1 MEGLQSALADHG
13 VWVLFVL
20 AVLEGPLVVLG
31 ATALAQ
37 LGTLEVRWVWGI
49 AVMADLVGD
58 ILLYGAGRF
67 APGLLPQ
74 RHRPHMAQAHIAQ
87 ERAAA
92 LFRQSGG
99 RVLLLAKLT
108 HFAGLPTLVMAGFAR
123 MPVLPFLWWSLVGT
137 VLKVSVIVLTGWY
150 FWQALAGGNSRDALA
165 VLLALSLGFGVM
177 FVLLRGRKWT

>member
-1 MEGLQSALADHG
+1 MDGLQSTLADHG

-37 LGTLEVRWVWGI
+37 LGTLEVRWVWAI
-49 AVMADLVGD
+49 AVLADLVGD

-74 RHRPHMAQAHIAQ
+74 RQQPHMAQ

-92 LFRQSGG
+92 LFRRSGG
-99 RVLLLAKLT
+99 RVLLVAKLT
-108 HFAGLPTLVMAGFAR
+108 HFAGLPTLVTAGFAQ
-123 MPVLPFLWWSLVGT
+123 MPFVPFLWWSLVGT
-137 VLKVSVIVLTGWY
+137 VVKVSAIVLTGWY
-150 FWQALAGGNSRDALA
+150 FWQALAGGDGTEAVT
-165 VLLALSLGFGVM
+165 VLLAISVGCGLAFLW
-177 FVLLRGRKWT
+177 LRGRKWS